1 MIYWCGNKNG
11 SKTMGQN
18 EIKESSRRNFL
29 LTASVA
35 AAAGLTLSDS
45 KLFAAPAEGQGT
57 AAALDSFKL
66 FSAESLT
73 EVWQGL
79 DKAPANKTIV
89 NTGTYSII
97 LTVEKAK
104 SSKEFEWHEGRD
116 HVLQILDG
124 TTVYE
129 VGGTPKNGHQTGP
142 GEWLAPES
150 EGATKMTLK
159 KGDMLLIPRGT
170 PHKRSTADSVRLILV
185 SPMGVKA

>member
-1 MIYWCGNKNG
+1 
-11 SKTMGQN
+11 MGKDETQD
-18 EIKESSRRNFL
+18 SSRRNFL
-29 LTASVA
+29 RTATVA
-35 AAAGLTLSDS
+35 AAAGLTLGDA

-57 AAALDSFKL
+57 TTAPGSFKL
-66 FSAESLT
+66 YSAEALA
-73 EVWQGL
+73 EEWQGL

-116 HVLQILDG
+116 HVLQVLDG

>member
-1 MIYWCGNKNG
+1 
-11 SKTMGQN
+11 MGKN
-18 EIKESSRRNFL
+18 EIQESSRRNFL
-29 LTASVA
+29 RTATIA
-35 AAAGLTLSDS
+35 AAAGITLSDA
-45 KLFAAPAEGQGT
+45 KMFAAPAEGQAT
-57 AAALDSFKL
+57 AAAPDSFKL
-66 FSAESLT
+66 YSAESLAA
-73 EVWQGL
+73 VWQEL

-104 SSKEFEWHEGRD
+104 SAKEFEWHEGRD
-116 HVLQILDG
+116 HVLQVVDG

-129 VGGTPKNGHQTGP
+129 VGGTPKNGRKTGP

-170 PHKRSTADSVRLILV
+170 PHKRSTADSVTLILV

>member
-1 MIYWCGNKNG
+1 MGND
-11 SKTMGQN
+11 
-18 EIKESSRRNFL
+18 EIQESSRRNFL
-29 LTASVA
+29 RTASIA
-35 AAAGLTLSDS
+35 AAAGLTLSDP

-57 AAALDSFKL
+57 AAAPDSFKL
-66 FSAESLT
+66 YSAEALAT
-73 EVWQGL
+73 EWQGL
-79 DKAPANKTIV
+79 DKAPDNKTIV

-116 HVLQILDG
+116 HVLQVVDG

-129 VGGTPKNGHQTGP
+129 VGGTPKNGRKKGP

-170 PHKRSTADSVRLILV
+170 PHKRSTADSVTIILV